1 MLPLLV
7 PHHSNQV
14 STAVLSN
21 QLLLAILLQ
30 DDGAQAATQ
39 HNKGAVGLLPL
50 PEKGQTDR
58 QADSESVTQQIRQ
71 SDSFAWSQGSGD
83 GQVGVVSPVDGSSR
97 LQCHPV
103 EGKVNLADKG

>member
-14 STAVLSN
+14 SSAVLSN
-21 QLLLAILLQ
+21 QLLLAVLFQ

-39 HNKGAVGLLPL
+39 HDEGTVRLLPL

-58 QADSESVTQQIRQ
+58 QTVSQIRQ
-71 SDSFAWSQGSGD
+71 SDLFQGSGA
-83 GQVGVVSPVDGSSR
+83 GQVGALSPVDGSSC
-97 LQCHPV
+97 LQRHPV
-103 EGKVNLADKG
+103 EGKVNLADEG